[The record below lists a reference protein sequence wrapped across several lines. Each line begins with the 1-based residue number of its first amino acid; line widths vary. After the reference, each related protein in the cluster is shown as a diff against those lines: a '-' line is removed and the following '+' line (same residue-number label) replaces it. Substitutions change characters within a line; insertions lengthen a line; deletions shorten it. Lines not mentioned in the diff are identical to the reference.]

1 MTKKMM
7 LLGADGLVTTARGIN
22 KLRHRNGDWLR
33 NDQGVGPA
41 HYPGTNRG
49 NERVYKKGHVSE
61 DSDAQTGEH
70 NVRPRT
76 SGEEGSHVAGRVQ
89 GSVDPG

>member
-1 MTKKMM
+1 MNKTKMI
-7 LLGADGLVTTARGIN
+7 LGAVGLVGTARGIN
-22 KLRHRNGDWLR
+22 KFRHRNADWLR

-49 NERVYKKGHVSE
+49 NERVFKKGDVSE
-61 DSDAQTGEH
+61 ETDPSSGGP

-76 SGEEGSHVAGRVQ
+76 SGEEGSTVAGRVQ
-89 GSVDPG
+89 GSVAPG

>member
-1 MTKKMM
+1 MNKKMM
-7 LLGADGLVTTARGIN
+7 ILGAVGLVGTARGIN
-22 KLRHRNGDWLR
+22 KVRHRKGDWLR

-49 NERVYKKGHVSE
+49 NERVYRKGSVSE
-61 DSDAQTGEH
+61 ESDPNSGGP

-76 SGEEGSHVAGRVQ
+76 SGEEGSSVAGRVQ
-89 GSVDPG
+89 GSVRPS